1 MFGLLSRH
9 SFSAIWLAVLI
20 EEIGIPMPIPTDLL
34 IIFAGAAAAHSAA
47 RLGLSFGAI
56 ALASALGS
64 SGLYLI
70 IQRGGCPLV
79 ERFGRYIHLGPKQ
92 LARGETLLRQGGWH
106 RIAIGRAIPGLRY
119 LTVIMCGLLSV
130 PYRRYVTAHLV
141 GSSVYI
147 AVLLA
152 LGALLGPSVID
163 AIHLPRLAIR
173 LLWLLALAAGLPALL
188 VWLATRRSM
197 RTTALPTTWHTIGAM
212 LLVSIVGTTA
222 LAASWAAASTLA
234 QLAGRPYTLNATYAL
249 AGWLLG
255 RGVRATTAY
264 ALIYSGLLL
273 LCVAVGAIYDI
284 YLLPRLAPGGST
296 QLRQALGLAL
306 LNMTLVIITFAPLLI
321 LDRRSPLALWWQS
334 GGPALLVA
342 LVVGM
347 LSYAITT
354 VYGRAV
360 AVTILASVPPS
371 AVPGVADRA
380 S

>member
-9 SFSAIWLAVLI
+9 SFSAILLAVLI

-47 RLGLSFGAI
+47 RLGLSFVGI

-64 SGLYLI
+64 SGLYLV

-147 AVLLA
+147 AALLA
-152 LGALLGPSVID
+152 LGALFGPTVID
-163 AIHLPRLAIR
+163 AIHLPRLAVR
-173 LLWLLALAAGLPALL
+173 LLWLLALAVGLPVLL
-188 VWLATRRSM
+188 GWLATRRGRRSPV
-197 RTTALPTTWHTIGAM
+197 LPTTWHTIGAM

-234 QLAGRPYTLNATYAL
+234 ELVGRPYTLNATYAL

-255 RGVRATTAY
+255 RGLRATTAY
-264 ALIYSGLLL
+264 ALIYAGLLL
-273 LCVAVGAIYDI
+273 LCVAVGTIYDT
-284 YLLPRLAPGGST
+284 YLLPRLAPRGST
-296 QLRQALGLAL
+296 RLRQAFGLAL
-306 LNMTLVIITFAPLLI
+306 LSMTIVIITFAPLLV
-321 LDRRSPLALWWQS
+321 LDRRSPLALWWQN
-334 GGPALLVA
+334 GGPVLLVA
-342 LVVGM
+342 LVLGM

-354 VYGRAV
+354 VYGRGV
-360 AVTILASVPPS
+360 AVTVLASLPPI
-371 AVPGVADRA
+371 AAPGVADRA